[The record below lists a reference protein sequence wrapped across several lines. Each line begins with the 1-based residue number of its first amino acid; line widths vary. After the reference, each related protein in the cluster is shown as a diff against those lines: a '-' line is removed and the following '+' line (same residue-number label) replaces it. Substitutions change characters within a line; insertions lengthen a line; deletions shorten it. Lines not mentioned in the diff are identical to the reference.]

1 MKITALLMLL
11 AMLCVAFMGCTET
24 PSDIPT
30 VSPENTAEE
39 SATAVP
45 ETTTAPVVRDLA
57 ELNGKMKSKFN
68 AADSVD
74 FTTDL
79 LLNMYGIKAEDV
91 AELGGYMTL
100 MGVFPEEIIMI
111 KASSEEAKAAV
122 VTALE
127 KRIAEVKVQS
137 QNYDAENYALAQK
150 CGVKSDGLYV
160 TLFISPNVEEM
171 TNMFYKG

>member
-11 AMLCVAFMGCTET
+11 AMLCVAFMGCTEQ
-24 PSDIPT
+24 PSGIPT
-30 VSPENTAEE
+30 PEKTPVSTA
-39 SATAVP
+39 TTP

-57 ELNGKMKSKFN
+57 ELNGEMKSKFN